1 MQTAIPQFETERLIL
16 REVLEKDIPS
26 YKKNFIDYDVIRWL
40 SSAIPWPYPENGV
53 EDFFENTLLPN
64 QGKDNW
70 VWGIFLK
77 EDSTELIGV
86 VHLWREGRPENRGF
100 WLAKKHWN
108 KGIMS
113 EAVKPVLNYA
123 FSSLGFEKLIF
134 ANALGNVASRK
145 VKEKTG
151 CKLIEIREGSFVD
164 KALKEQ
170 EIWELKKE
178 DWK

>member
-1 MQTAIPQFETERLIL
+1 MQTVPQFETERLIL

-53 EDFFENTLLPN
+53 EEFFKNIIYPN
-64 QGKDNW
+64 QGKDSW

-77 EDSTELIGV
+77 EDSSELIGL
-86 VHLWREGRPENRGF
+86 VHLWRKGKPENRGF

-108 KGIMS
+108 RGIMS
-113 EAVKPVLNYA
+113 ESVKPVLNYA
-123 FSSLGFEKLIF
+123 FSALGFEKLIF
-134 ANALGNVASRK
+134 ANALGNTASKRI
-145 VKEKTG
+145 KEKTG
-151 CKLIEIREGSFVD
+151 CKLIEIREGNFVD
-164 KALKEQ
+164 KALKKQ